1 MKREKALESFGRLLD
16 VMDRLREECPWDR
29 EQTMESLRPLTIEE
43 TYELSEAIIADDSFN
58 VSKEL
63 GDLLLHIVFY
73 AKIADEKGLYDIAD
87 VADRLCDKL
96 IYRHPHVFGATEV
109 EGAGDVV
116 KNWEQLKRK
125 EKDGNKSVLSG
136 VPSSMPSLVKA
147 YRIQDKA
154 RAVGFDWEKREDV
167 WAKVKE
173 ELREFEELMISD
185 AGVSD
190 DVAGDSVDAVG
201 VSADAGGASG
211 IGDDVNSEDIT
222 GSSDGAVVDRGSSLK
237 LEGRNVNVEGRNL
250 NVEGGNGGRLEEE
263 FGDLLFSLVNAARLW
278 NINPD
283 TALENTNRKF
293 VKRFNYIERIVKE
306 RGLNMGEV
314 SLEEMDVLWNEAK
327 SEG

>member
-1 MKREKALESFGRLLD
+1 
-16 VMDRLREECPWDR
+16 
-29 EQTMESLRPLTIEE
+29 
-43 TYELSEAIIADDSFN
+43 
-58 VSKEL
+58 
-63 GDLLLHIVFY
+63 
-73 AKIADEKGLYDIAD
+73 
-87 VADRLCDKL
+87 
-96 IYRHPHVFGATEV
+96 
-109 EGAGDVV
+109 
-116 KNWEQLKRK
+116 
-125 EKDGNKSVLSG
+125 
-136 VPSSMPSLVKA
+136 MPSLVKA

-222 GSSDGAVVDRGSSLK
+222 GSSDGAVVDRGRSLK
-237 LEGRNVNVEGRNL
+237 LEGRNVKVEGRNL